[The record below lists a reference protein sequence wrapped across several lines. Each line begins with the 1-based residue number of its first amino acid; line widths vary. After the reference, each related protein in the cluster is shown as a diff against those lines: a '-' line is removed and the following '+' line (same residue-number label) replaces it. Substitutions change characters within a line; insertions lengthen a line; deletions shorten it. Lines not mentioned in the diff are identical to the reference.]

1 MAFFQGATRLSHVP
15 SCCESALSV
24 GTDSRVS
31 AKESG
36 VCGVDLDIGAF
47 GLVAQPVEF
56 LSTFKLRLPPLEAQ
70 WEHRDSFPDEAG
82 KGTLI
87 SK

>member
-56 LSTFKLRLPPLEAQ
+56 LSTFKLRLPPLE
-70 WEHRDSFPDEAG
+70 
-82 KGTLI
+82 L
-87 SK
+87 